1 MNFQLPVL
9 PYANNDLEPVIG
21 AGTIEFHYGKH
32 HLTYVN
38 NLNNLIKG
46 TPFENMSLEEIILK
60 SDGAIF
66 NNAAQVW
73 NHTFYFYS
81 FKKAVAGM
89 AGSANTAETAVA
101 ANGGLA
107 APKGALAGAIDSE
120 WGSFGNF
127 MKEFNAAALSLFGS
141 GWAWLVKDSAG
152 KLSIVK
158 ESNAGNPLTKGLTP
172 ILTFDVWEHAYYL
185 DYQNR
190 RADYLAALWT
200 IIDWDVVSARF

>member
-9 PYANNDLEPVIG
+9 PYAKDALEPVI
-21 AGTIEFHYGKH
+21 AAETIEFHHGKH
-32 HLTYVN
+32 HQTYIA

-46 TPFENMSLEEIILK
+46 TTFENMLLEEIILK

-73 NHTFYFYS
+73 NHTFYFFS
-81 FKKAVAGM
+81 FKKSTHPGV
-89 AGSANTAETAVA
+89 
-101 ANGGLA
+101 
-107 APKGALAGAIDSE
+107 PKGTLAGAIDAE
-120 WGSFGNF
+120 WGSFENF
-127 MKEFNAAALSLFGS
+127 RSEFSAATVSVFGS
-141 GWAWLVKDSAG
+141 GWGWLVKDSAG

-190 RADYLAALWT
+190 RADYINALWT
-200 IIDWDVVSARF
+200 IVDWDEVSARY

>member
-9 PYANNDLEPVIG
+9 PYAKDALEPVIA
-21 AGTIEFHYGKH
+21 AGTIEFHHGKH
-32 HLTYVN
+32 HQTYVT

-46 TPFENMSLEEIILK
+46 TTFENMSLEEIILK

-81 FKKAVAGM
+81 FKKCILPGV
-89 AGSANTAETAVA
+89 
-101 ANGGLA
+101 
-107 APKGALAGAIDSE
+107 PKGALAGAIDAE
-120 WGSFGNF
+120 WGSFENF
-127 MKEFNAAALSLFGS
+127 KSEFNAATVSVFGS
-141 GWAWLVKDSAG
+141 GWGWLVKDSAG

-190 RADYLAALWT
+190 RADYINALWT
-200 IIDWDVVSARF
+200 IVDWDAVSARY

>member
-1 MNFQLPVL
+1 
-9 PYANNDLEPVIG
+9 
-21 AGTIEFHYGKH
+21 
-32 HLTYVN
+32 
-38 NLNNLIKG
+38 
-46 TPFENMSLEEIILK
+46 MSLEEIILK

-81 FKKAVAGM
+81 FKKSTLPGVA
-89 AGSANTAETAVA
+89 
-101 ANGGLA
+101 
-107 APKGALAGAIDSE
+107 KGALAGAIDAE
-120 WGSFGNF
+120 WGSFENF
-127 MKEFNAAALSLFGS
+127 KSEFSAASLSVFGS
-141 GWAWLVKDSAG
+141 GWGWLVKDSAG

-190 RADYLAALWT
+190 RADYINALWT
-200 IIDWDVVSARF
+200 IVDWDAVSARY

>member
-21 AGTIEFHYGKH
+21 AGTIDFHYGKH

-46 TPFENMSLEEIILK
+46 TTFESMSLEEIILK

-73 NHTFYFYS
+73 NHTFYFFS
-81 FKKAVAGM
+81 FKKAHAG
-89 AGSANTAETAVA
+89 ATNTAEA
-101 ANGGLA
+101 A
-107 APKGALAGAIDSE
+107 KGALAGAIDSE
-120 WGSFGNF
+120 WGSFENF
-127 MKEFNAAALSLFGS
+127 KKEFNAAALSLFGS

-190 RADYLAALWT
+190 RADYLTALWT

>member
-9 PYANNDLEPVIG
+9 PYAKDALEPIIA
-21 AGTIEFHYGKH
+21 AGTIEFHHGKH
-32 HLTYVN
+32 HQTYVT

-46 TPFENMSLEEIILK
+46 TTFENMSLEEIILK

-81 FKKAVAGM
+81 FKKSSLPG
-89 AGSANTAETAVA
+89 
-101 ANGGLA
+101 
-107 APKGALAGAIDSE
+107 APKGALSGAIDAE
-120 WGSFGNF
+120 WGSFENF
-127 MKEFNAAALSLFGS
+127 KSEFSAASVSVFGS
-141 GWAWLVKDSAG
+141 GWSWLVKDSAG

-158 ESNAGNPLTKGLTP
+158 ESNAGNPLTKGLAP

-190 RADYLAALWT
+190 RADYVKALWT
-200 IIDWDVVSARF
+200 IVDWDAVSARY